1 MASNVPANMEATLP
15 VPEVLAEV
23 PASTGLDWETQMVRR
38 SQSGDRDAFRLLV
51 ERYQGR
57 VFSIAHTLIRSRADV
72 EDIAQQVFTKVFF
85 RIRDF
90 DFRAALI
97 TWIYKITINE
107 CYNHL
112 RKQRSR
118 RLLCVSEMT
127 EAEARHMENTRSTA
141 PSPQRKAELAQMVSL
156 LLSKVSAEERLLLL
170 MKEAEGYSIED
181 LSRLFACN
189 ENTIKV
195 KLFRARGKL
204 AQLANKKHLRSRN
217 GRRN

>member
-1 MASNVPANMEATLP
+1 MEATLP
-15 VPEVLAEV
+15 VPEVLASA
-23 PASTGLDWETQMVRR
+23 PPTTGLEWETQMVRR
-38 SQSGDRDAFRLLV
+38 CQSGDRDAFRLLV

-127 EAEARHMENTRSTA
+127 EAEAHHMENTRSTD
-141 PSPQRKAELAQMVSL
+141 PSPQRKAELGQMVTL
-156 LLSKVSAEERLLLL
+156 LLSKVSEEERLLLL
-170 MKEAEGYSIED
+170 MKEVEGYSIED
-181 LSRLFACN
+181 LSRMLACN
-189 ENTIKV
+189 ENTVKV
-195 KLFRARGKL
+195 KLFRARRRL
-204 AQLANKKHLRSRN
+204 AQLAGKKLLRNR
-217 GRRN
+217 GR

>member
-1 MASNVPANMEATLP
+1 MRGTLEATLP

-23 PASTGLDWETQMVRR
+23 PPSTGLDWETQVVRR
-38 SQSGDRDAFRLLV
+38 CQSGDRDAFRLLV

-112 RKQRSR
+112 RKHRSH
-118 RLLCVSEMT
+118 RLLCVSDMT
-127 EAEARHMENTRSTA
+127 EAEAHRMENTRSVD
-141 PSPQRKAELAQMVSL
+141 PSPQRRAELGQMVSML
-156 LLSKVSAEERLLLL
+156 LGKVSAEERLLLL
-170 MKEAEGYSIED
+170 MKEMEGYSIED
-181 LSRLFACN
+181 LSGMFNCN
-189 ENTIKV
+189 ENTVKV
-195 KLFRARGKL
+195 KLFRARRKL
-204 AQLANKKHLRSRN
+204 AQLANKKLLR
-217 GRRN
+217 RR

>member
-1 MASNVPANMEATLP
+1 MAANVPPNMEATLP
-15 VPEVLAEV
+15 VREVLAEA
-23 PASTGLDWETQMVRR
+23 PPITGLDWETQMVRR
-38 SQSGDRDAFRLLV
+38 CQGGDRDAFRLLM

-127 EAEARHMENTRSTA
+127 EAEAHHMENTRSVD
-141 PSPQRKAELAQMVSL
+141 PSPQRRAELAEMVSML
-156 LLSKVSAEERLLLL
+156 LGKVSAEERLLLL
-170 MKEAEGYSIED
+170 MKEIEGYSVED

-189 ENTIKV
+189 ENTVKV
-195 KLFRARGKL
+195 KLFRARRKL
-204 AQLANKKHLRSRN
+204 AHLANKKLLRQRN
-217 GRRN
+217 GRG

>member
-1 MASNVPANMEATLP
+1 MAPNVPPNMEATLP
-15 VPEVLAEV
+15 VPEVLAEAPPV
-23 PASTGLDWETQMVRR
+23 TTGLDWETQLVKRC
-38 SQSGDRDAFRLLV
+38 QGGDRDAFRLLV
-51 ERYQGR
+51 ERYQAR
-57 VFSIAHTLIRSRADV
+57 VFSIAHTLVRSRADV

-112 RKQRSR
+112 RKHRSQ

-127 EAEARHMENTRSTA
+127 ETEVRFLENTRTSD
-141 PSPQRKAELAQMVSL
+141 PSPQRRAELAQMVAL
-156 LLSKVSAEERLLLL
+156 LLGKVSAEERLLLL
-170 MKEAEGYSIED
+170 MKEVEGYSIED

-189 ENTIKV
+189 ENTVKV
-195 KLFRARGKL
+195 KLFRARRKL
-204 AQLANKKHLRSRN
+204 AHLAGKKLLRHK
-217 GRRN
+217 

>member
-1 MASNVPANMEATLP
+1 MEATLP
-15 VPEVLAEV
+15 VPEILAGTS
-23 PASTGLDWETQMVRR
+23 PSTGLDWETQVVRR
-38 SQSGDRDAFRLLV
+38 CQSGDRDAFRLLV
-51 ERYQGR
+51 ERYQSR

-112 RKQRSR
+112 RKHRSH

-127 EAEARHMENTRSTA
+127 AAEAHRMENTRSVD
-141 PSPQRKAELAQMVSL
+141 PSPQRRAELGQMVSML
-156 LLSKVSAEERLLLL
+156 LGKVSAEERLLLL
-170 MKEAEGYSIED
+170 MKEVEGYSIED
-181 LSRLFACN
+181 LSGMFACN
-189 ENTIKV
+189 ENTVKV
-195 KLFRARGKL
+195 KLFRARRKL
-204 AQLANKKHLRSRN
+204 AQLANKKLLR
-217 GRRN
+217 RR

>member
-1 MASNVPANMEATLP
+1 MEATLP
-15 VPEVLAEV
+15 VPEVLAE
-23 PASTGLDWETQMVRR
+23 ASPSTALDWETQVVRR
-38 SQSGDRDAFRLLV
+38 CQSGDRDAFRLLV

-112 RKQRSR
+112 RKRQSR

-127 EAEARHMENTRSTA
+127 EAEARHMENTRSSD
-141 PSPQRKAELAQMVSL
+141 PSPQRRAELAQMVSL
-156 LLSKVSAEERLLLL
+156 LLGKVSAEERLLLL
-170 MKEAEGYSIED
+170 MKEVEGYSIED
-181 LSRLFACN
+181 LSRLFDCN
-189 ENTIKV
+189 ENTVKV

-204 AQLANKKHLRSRN
+204 AQLANRKLLRRRN
-217 GRRN
+217 GPGK